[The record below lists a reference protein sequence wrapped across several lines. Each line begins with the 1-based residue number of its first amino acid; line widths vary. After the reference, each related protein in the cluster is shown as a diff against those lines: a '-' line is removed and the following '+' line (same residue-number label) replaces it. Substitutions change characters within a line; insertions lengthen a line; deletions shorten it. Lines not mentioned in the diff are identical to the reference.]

1 MRHQVGSGL
10 GELDP
15 SEGYAYT
22 LCSMGVALHIAPQVE
37 GRPREDLQVT
47 EREKRPDQQEIPEEQ
62 PALEQSMPVVPLPGM
77 VLLPH
82 MIVAIRV
89 SDARTL
95 AAVTSADAGDKLLLI
110 APGPEL
116 AGEEDGQEESY
127 ETAYDDNGRPVL
139 TGNVGVMARIEQ
151 VTEDEGDDWQVA
163 LRALQ
168 RMLILDIEDSTECAI
183 ARCRPCPEPELT
195 ELTEPEL
202 PQLME
207 RALTMM
213 EYLVDLVPGLPSGV
227 LEYIRKLEHPGHL
240 ADQTGYFPE
249 YNFEERLQI
258 LSELD
263 PVRRL
268 EKTTVMLKKYVG
280 KMQLRAEILA
290 EVKDEIDSNQRE
302 IFLRE
307 QLRVIKRELGEDD
320 TDSWLLDLR
329 HRLEQADPPPEVMR
343 KAERESDRL
352 SRLGPHVPE
361 TAVIQNYLEWL
372 AGLPWSTETTDSIDL
387 EQAAAV
393 LNEDHYGLDR
403 VKERI
408 LEYLAVRKLAGDK
421 LKAPILCFVGPPG
434 VGKTSLGRSIARVMG
449 RRFVRVSLGG
459 MHDEAEI
466 RGHRRTYVGAMPGRV
481 VQGMREVGSRNPVF
495 MLDEIDKVGRDFR
508 GDPAAALLEAL
519 DPEQNHAFTDHYL
532 EVPFDL
538 SHTMFITTA
547 NTLDTIPPALRDRME
562 VISIAGYAE
571 DEKLAIARDFLLPKQ
586 IVSHGLRPE
595 QVQVREDALLSLI
608 REYTHEAGVRG
619 LERSLAAIARK
630 LARRVVENK
639 IPRSGRFIVRAK
651 DLQKYLGPPPY
662 ECGLREASDQ
672 VGVATGVAVT
682 EAGGEVLP
690 VEVCILEGKGEL
702 LLTGQLG
709 DVMKESAQAALTYAR
724 SRLADLGLDSH
735 AFEKHDVHI
744 HVPAGAI
751 PKDGP
756 SAGIAMATALLSAV
770 SGRPVRREVAMTGEI
785 TLRGRVLPIGG
796 LKEKVLAAKAAG
808 ITEFVLPAR
817 NQKDL
822 PELSPF
828 VRRGVRLITVEHMD
842 EVLGVALAPGDEYRS
857 DAAEAPM

>member
-1 MRHQVGSGL
+1 VA
-10 GELDP
+10 EL
-15 SEGYAYT
+15 
-22 LCSMGVALHIAPQVE
+22 
-37 GRPREDLQVT
+37 
-47 EREKRPDQQEIPEEQ
+47 EKRLGQSETPKEHPE
-62 PALEQSMPVVPLPGM
+62 LEPSMPIVPLPGM

-82 MIVAIRV
+82 MMAAIRV

-95 AAVTSADAGDKLLLI
+95 AAVRSANAGEKLLLI
-110 APGPEL
+110 VPGPGSD
-116 AGEEDGQEESY
+116 GEEDADEESP
-127 ETAYDDNGRPVL
+127 EAIYDNDGKPMLV
-139 TGNVGVMARIEQ
+139 GSIGVMVRIEQ
-151 VTEDEGDDWQVA
+151 ITESEDDEWQVA

-168 RMLILDIEDSTECAI
+168 RMLILDIENTTEYAI
-183 ARCRPCPEPELT
+183 ARCRLCPEPELA
-195 ELTEPEL
+195 ELTDPEL

-207 RALTMM
+207 KALIMV
-213 EYLVDLVPGLPSGV
+213 EHLVDLVPGLPAGV
-227 LEYIRKLEHPGHL
+227 LEYVRKLDHPGHL

-249 YNFEERLQI
+249 YEFEERLQI

-263 PVRRL
+263 PVQRL
-268 EKTTVMLKKYVG
+268 EKTVVMLKKHVG

-290 EVKDEIDSNQRE
+290 EVKDEIDANQRE

-343 KAERESDRL
+343 KAKRESDRL

-387 EQAAAV
+387 VQAATV
-393 LNEDHYGLDR
+393 LDEDHHGLDR

-421 LKAPILCFVGPPG
+421 LKTPILCFVGPPG
-434 VGKTSLGRSIARVMG
+434 VGKTSLGKSIARVMG
-449 RRFVRVSLGG
+449 RRFVRISLGG

-466 RGHRRTYVGAMPGRV
+466 RGHRRTYVGAMPGRI
-481 VQGMREVGSRNPVF
+481 VQGMRDVGARNPVF

-538 SHTMFITTA
+538 SHTMFVTTA

-562 VISIAGYAE
+562 VISISGYAE
-571 DEKLAIARDFLLPKQ
+571 DEKLAIAREFLLPKQ
-586 IVSHGLRPE
+586 IASHGLRPE
-595 QVQVREDALLSLI
+595 QVVVRDDALLSLI

-619 LERSLAAIARK
+619 LERSIAAIARK
-630 LARRVVENK
+630 LARKVVENK
-639 IPRSGRFIVRAK
+639 MPRSGKFTVRAK
-651 DLQKYLGPPPY
+651 DLPEHLGPQVY
-662 ECGLREASDQ
+662 EFGLREASDQ

-682 EAGGEVLP
+682 ESGGEVLP
-690 VEVCILEGKGEL
+690 VEVSVLEGKGEL

-724 SRLADLGLDSH
+724 SRLTDLGLSSN
-735 AFEKHDVHI
+735 AFDKRDVHI

-756 SAGIAMATALLSAV
+756 SAGIALATALLSAV
-770 SGRPVRREVAMTGEI
+770 SGRAVRREVAMTGEI

-817 NQKDL
+817 NRKDL
-822 PELSPF
+822 PELSPIA
-828 VRRGVRLITVEHMD
+828 RKNIRLIAVEHMD
-842 EVLGVALAPGDEYRS
+842 EVLSVALTPQDGGQS
-857 DAAEAPM
+857 DVAGTAI